1 MISMEV
7 EKSVAALYVALEH
20 SPKKLRKQLAIA
32 VNQVAKKTES
42 LLAKEIAK
50 ELATPQKEIKATI
63 AVTSKATSD
72 NLSSN
77 VRQKKTR
84 RISLKRFGGRQNKKG
99 VRYKISKTKGSK
111 QINGAFIS
119 EKLGGHVY
127 KRNTKKRLPIDKL
140 WGPSPW
146 GVTVQN
152 NLDDL
157 LIKRDIEPELIKAIE
172 KRIRFIN
179 FKKTQGN

>member
-32 VNQVAKKTES
+32 VNQVATKTKS

-50 ELATPQKEIKATI
+50 ELATPQKDIKATI

-72 NLSSN
+72 NLSAN

-84 RISLKRFGGRQNKKG
+84 RISLKRFGGR
-99 VRYKISKTKGSK
+99 
-111 QINGAFIS
+111 
-119 EKLGGHVY
+119 
-127 KRNTKKRLPIDKL
+127 
-140 WGPSPW
+140 
-146 GVTVQN
+146 
-152 NLDDL
+152 
-157 LIKRDIEPELIKAIE
+157 
-172 KRIRFIN
+172 
-179 FKKTQGN
+179 